1 MKNLRHGFNRIRS
14 VFMLKQCFNVS
25 FSLLKLADGSVVEN
39 ITCYVFSEFI
49 FC

>member
-25 FSLLKLADGSVVEN
+25 FSLKLADGSVVEN